1 MIIKDKNKY
10 RVVSSKGKN
19 LGVYTSRED
28 AVKRLRQVEYFKNKA
43 AGKFE
48 EGGEIQEEQGEAST
62 RLEVENELK
71 GVVKAK
77 DLDMVVGIAEILK
90 KVEDKDNR
98 EDILEDIVEDFKQQ
112 KIEFDYSVF
121 EKVVMGGEDDESEDE
136 SEEEEKAPL
145 MVFLSK

>member
-28 AVKRLRQVEYFKNKA
+28 AVKRLRQVEYFKNKKKFQDG
-43 AGKFE
+43 GK
-48 EGGEIQEEQGEAST
+48 
-62 RLEVENELK
+62 VEDSELK
-71 GVVKAK
+71 DKFASMLKGE
-77 DLDMVVGIAEILK
+77 DLEMVVGIAELLME
-90 KVEDKDNR
+90 VEDKENR
-98 EDILEDIVEDFKQQ
+98 MDMVEDVIEDFK
-112 KIEFDYSVF
+112 KEEIEFDYSVF
-121 EKVVMGGEDDESEDE
+121 EKVVMGGEDEESKDE